1 MRIVALTGAG
11 ISAESGIPTFRG
23 ENGLWKKYR
32 PEELATPEAFFKN
45 PETVWEWYFWRR
57 RIIAKA
63 EPNPAHMALKKLED
77 NLGNDF
83 WIITQNVD
91 GLHQKAGC
99 KNVVELHGNIWF
111 DRCTSC
117 SYIWEDREIEFKG
130 VPKCPKC
137 SSTARPDVVWFGEA
151 VRNIDRAYELASNAD
166 IMLVI
171 GTSAQVYPAA
181 LLPIVTKENGGKIIE
196 INLERTQLSYVADEV
211 HLGKAG
217 EILPKIVE
225 KILSERKRIL

>member
-23 ENGLWKKYR
+23 ENGLWKKYH
-32 PEELATPEAFFKN
+32 PEELATPEAFFKD
-45 PETVWEWYFWRR
+45 PKTVWEWYFWRR
-57 RIIAKA
+57 SIIAKA
-63 EPNPAHMALKKLED
+63 EPNPAHLALKKLED
-77 NLGNDF
+77 DLGNDF

-99 KNVVELHGNIWF
+99 KNVVELHGIWF

-117 SYIWEDREIEFKG
+117 NYVWEDREIEFKG

-137 SSTARPDVVWFGEA
+137 SSMARPDVVWFGEA
-151 VRNIDRAYELASNAD
+151 VRNVDRAYELASNAD

-171 GTSAQVYPAA
+171 GTSAKVYPAA
-181 LLPIVTKENGGKIIE
+181 LLPIITKENGGKIIE